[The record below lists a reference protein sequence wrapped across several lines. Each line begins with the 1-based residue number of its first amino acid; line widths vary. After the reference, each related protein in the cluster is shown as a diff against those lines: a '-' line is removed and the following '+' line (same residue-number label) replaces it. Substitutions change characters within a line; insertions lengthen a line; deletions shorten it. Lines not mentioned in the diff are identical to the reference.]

1 MLILVFSPLGLDFSD
16 AEGEEHGGA
25 ICPKGSQQ
33 VILLPIQPE
42 VGA

>member
-1 MLILVFSPLGLDFSD
+1 MLILMSGPLGLDFSD